1 MKTRQILFT
10 VIISAVT
17 TVTSLYL
24 FNKWNASKYSVVNS
38 QGKLP
43 VNYAG
48 YDGGG
53 AAGQPADFQSAAQK
67 SVPAVVHIKT
77 KTNPKQVSNNSSNQ
91 RNNPFKD
98 LFGDNNDFFDQFFGD
113 GNRQRVIPGQMAS
126 GSGVLISDNG
136 YIITNNH
143 VIADADEI
151 SVTLS
156 NKKTYT
162 GKVVGTDPS
171 TDLAVV
177 KINATNLPYMLYGNS
192 DDVRIG
198 QWVLAV
204 GYPLNLETTVTAG
217 IVSAKARTLEINARQ
232 SKFPIE
238 SFIQTDAAVNQGN
251 SGGALVNTD
260 GALIGINSAIASPTG
275 FYSGYSYAI
284 PVNIVKK
291 IVNDIMQYGTVQ
303 RAYLGISYP
312 RESLNDDEKKKLGIV
327 DGEGVY
333 VLDVVTDGSAAAAG
347 IKKGD
352 IITKMNDANIT
363 SAAELQEQLARYKP
377 GDKLNVGYKRNGK
390 DYAVAVT
397 LKNKVG
403 NFELVKNDEANIL
416 DNLGADIET
425 LDKTKAKANGVN
437 GGVVVKKLKKG
448 GWLGDQSFMRDGF
461 IILRV
466 DGKEVKSMEELNTAI
481 TKADK
486 GFTIEGIYPGSDSV
500 YEYTIQKTDGDE

>member
-10 VIISAVT
+10 ILISAAT
-17 TVTSLYL
+17 TLSCIY
-24 FNKWNASKYSVVNS
+24 FYSKWNEGKYSVTES
-38 QGKLP
+38 QGRLP
-43 VNYAG
+43 VNYTG
-48 YDGGG
+48 FDGGVP
-53 AAGQPADFQSAAQK
+53 GQPVDFQPAAQK
-67 SVPAVVHIKT
+67 ATPAVVHIKT
-77 KTNPKQVSNNSSNQ
+77 KTNP
-91 RNNPFKD
+91 D
-98 LFGDNNDFFDQFFGD
+98 LFGDNDFFDQFFGE
-113 GNRQRVIPGQMAS
+113 GNRQRVVPGQMAS
-126 GSGVLISDNG
+126 GSGVLVSDDG
-136 YIITNNH
+136 FIITNNH
-143 VIADADEI
+143 VIDNADEI

-162 GKVVGTDPS
+162 GKLVGADPS
-171 TDLAVV
+171 TDLAVL
-177 KINATNLPYMLYGNS
+177 KIEGKGFPYMLYGNS
-192 DDVRIG
+192 DEVRVG

-260 GALIGINSAIASPTG
+260 GVLIGINSAIASPTG

-291 IVNDIMQYGTVQ
+291 IISDLMQFGTVQ

-312 RESLNDDEKKKLGIV
+312 RESLSDDEKKKLGIV
-327 DGEGVY
+327 EGEGVY
-333 VLDVVTDGSAAAAG
+333 ILDIVPDGSAAAAG

-377 GDKLNVGYKRNGK
+377 GDKINVAYKRDGQNK
-390 DYAVAVT
+390 SVVVT

-403 NFELVKNDEANIL
+403 NYEVVKNENNLL
-416 DNLGADIET
+416 DNLGADLET
-425 LDKTKAKANGVN
+425 LDKNKAKANGIS
-437 GGVVVKKLKKG
+437 GGVLVKKLKKG

-461 IILRV
+461 IIVRI
-466 DGKEVKSMEELNTAI
+466 DGKEIKTVDELNKAI
-481 TKADK
+481 TAADK
-486 GFTIEGIYPGSDSV
+486 TFTIEGIYPGSDSV
-500 YEYTIQKTDGDE
+500 YEYTIQKTDGND

>member
-10 VIISAVT
+10 VIISVIT
-17 TVTSLYL
+17 TVASMY
-24 FNKWNASKYSVVNS
+24 FYNKWNASKYSVVNS

-43 VNYAG
+43 VNYTG

-53 AAGQPADFQSAAQK
+53 TTGQPADFQSAAQK

-98 LFGDNNDFFDQFFGD
+98 LFGDNDFFDQFFGD

-126 GSGVLISDNG
+126 GSGVLISENG

-162 GKVVGTDPS
+162 GKLVGADPS
-171 TDLAVV
+171 TDLAVL
-177 KINATNLPYMLYGNS
+177 KIDATNLPYMLYGNS

-312 RESLNDDEKKKLGIV
+312 RESLSDEEKKKLGIV

-333 VLDVVTDGSAAAAG
+333 VLDVVSDGSAAAAG

-352 IITKMNDANIT
+352 VITKMNDANIT

-377 GDKLNVGYKRNGK
+377 GDKLNLGYKRNGK
-390 DYAVAVT
+390 DYSVSVT

-403 NFELVKNDEANIL
+403 NFELVKNGENNIL
-416 DNLGADIET
+416 DNLGADLET
-425 LDKTKAKANGVN
+425 LDKNKAKTNGVN

-466 DGKEVKSMEELNTAI
+466 DGKEVKSVEELNTAI

-500 YEYTIQKTDGDE
+500 YEYTIQKTNGDE

>member
-1 MKTRQILFT
+1 MKTKQILFT
-10 VIISAVT
+10 ILISAAT
-17 TVTSLYL
+17 TLSSIY
-24 FNKWNASKYSVVNS
+24 FYSKWNAGKYAITES
-38 QGKLP
+38 QNHLP
-43 VNYAG
+43 ANYTG
-48 YDGGG
+48 FDGGTP
-53 AAGQPADFQSAAQK
+53 GQPFDFQSAAQK
-67 SVPAVVHIKT
+67 ATPAVVHIKT
-77 KTNPKQVSNNSSNQ
+77 KTNPKQVSNNSTQ
-91 RNNPFKD
+91 KNNPFKD
-98 LFGDNNDFFDQFFGD
+98 LFGDSDFFDQFFGD
-113 GNRQRVIPGQMAS
+113 GNRQRIVPGQMAS
-126 GSGVLISDNG
+126 GSGVLISEDG

-143 VIADADEI
+143 VIADADDI

-162 GKVVGTDPS
+162 GKLIGNDPS
-171 TDLAVV
+171 TDLAVI
-177 KINATNLPYMLYGNS
+177 KIEGRGFPYMLYGNS
-192 DDVRIG
+192 DEVRVG

-291 IVNDIMQYGTVQ
+291 IIGDLMQFGTVQ

-312 RESLNDDEKKKLGIV
+312 RESLSDEEKKKLGIT

-333 VLDVVTDGSAAAAG
+333 VLDVVSDGSAAAGG

-352 IITKMNDANIT
+352 IITKMNDASII

-377 GDKLNVGYKRNGK
+377 GDKINVGYKRDGQNK
-390 DYAVAVT
+390 NVTIT
-397 LKNKVG
+397 LKNKIG
-403 NFELVKNDEANIL
+403 NYELVKSAESNVL

-425 LDKTKAKANGVN
+425 LDKAKAKTNGIA
-437 GGVVVKKLKKG
+437 GGVVVKKLRKG

-461 IILRV
+461 IIVRV
-466 DGKEVKSMEELNTAI
+466 DGKEIKSVDELNKAI
-481 TKADK
+481 TGADK
-486 GFTIEGIYPGSDSV
+486 TFTIEGIYPGSDSV
-500 YEYTIQKTDGDE
+500 YEYTIQKTDGNE

>member
-10 VIISAVT
+10 ILISAAT
-17 TVTSLYL
+17 TLSCIY
-24 FNKWNASKYSVVNS
+24 FYSKWNAGKYSVTES
-38 QGKLP
+38 QNHLP
-43 VNYAG
+43 VNYTG
-48 YDGGG
+48 YDGGSP
-53 AAGQPADFQSAAQK
+53 GQPVDFQSAAQK
-67 SVPAVVHIKT
+67 ATPAVVHIKT
-77 KTNPKQVSNNSSNQ
+77 KTNPKQVTNNSQ
-91 RNNPFKD
+91 KNNPFKD
-98 LFGDNNDFFDQFFGD
+98 MFGDNDFFDQFFGD
-113 GNRQRVIPGQMAS
+113 GNRQRVVPGQMAS
-126 GSGVLISDNG
+126 GSGVLVSADG

-162 GKVVGTDPS
+162 GKLIGNDPS
-171 TDLAVV
+171 TDLAVI
-177 KINATNLPYMLYGNS
+177 KIEGKDFPYMLYGNS
-192 DDVRIG
+192 DEVRVG

-260 GALIGINSAIASPTG
+260 GNLIGINSAIASPTG

-291 IVNDIMQYGTVQ
+291 IIGDLMQFGTVQ

-312 RESLNDDEKKKLGIV
+312 RESLSDEEKKKLGITE
-327 DGEGVY
+327 GEGVY
-333 VLDVVTDGSAAAAG
+333 VLDVVPDGSAAAAG

-352 IITKMNDANIT
+352 IITKMNDANII

-377 GDKLNVGYKRNGK
+377 GDKIIVGYKRDGKNGSIN
-390 DYAVAVT
+390 VT

-403 NFELVKNDEANIL
+403 NYEVVKNESNIL
-416 DNLGADIET
+416 DNLGADLET
-425 LDKTKAKANGVN
+425 LDKSKAKTNGIP

-461 IILRV
+461 IILRI
-466 DGKEVKSMEELNTAI
+466 DGKDVKSVEELNNAI

-500 YEYTIQKTDGDE
+500 YEYTIQKTDGNE